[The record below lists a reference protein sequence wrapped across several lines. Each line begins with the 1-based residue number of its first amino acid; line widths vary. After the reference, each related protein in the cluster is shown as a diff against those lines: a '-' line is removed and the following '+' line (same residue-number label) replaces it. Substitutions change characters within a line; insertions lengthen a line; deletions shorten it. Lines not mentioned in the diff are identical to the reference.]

1 MNFLADL
8 RLYQELIDEDKFK
21 NFYRS
26 LCNAALGINIGLF
39 LFAIISETYVIIPL
53 AVINSLL
60 LVVPYVIDNK

>member
-8 RLYQELIDEDKFK
+8 RLYRELINEDKFK

-26 LCNAALGINIGLF
+26 LCNAALGINIGLI
-39 LFAIISETYVIIPL
+39 LFGIISEMYVIIPL

-60 LVVPYVIDNK
+60 LAVPHVIDNK